1 MGTGATESG
10 NVLAELE
17 SRARA
22 LAAELAAVQAE
33 LAVARSLAL
42 ADRRTGPAE
51 VCADVDDCECPLSA
65 PHRGGAVSEVSRQD
79 SRMLGVTPGVLLQS
93 LPLHDAL
100 RRKWGLGGGLPSAGG
115 CADVHFHI
123 PGRTRHS
130 APGRLRIFGLLSDG
144 QPWEHFVSFSSLAA
158 DGGVII
164 GREQELCDLAL
175 ADDSVSR
182 IHARLEIN
190 YSGLVVTDLQSTN
203 GVFVDDVQV
212 DAYSP
217 QTPLG
222 DGSVLTLGEV
232 PLCVEYLLPN

>member
-1 MGTGATESG
+1 MEA
-10 NVLAELE
+10 
-17 SRARA
+17 RARA

-51 VCADVDDCECPLSA
+51 ISSEGDSTANSVHA
-65 PHRGGAVSEVSRQD
+65 PHRTLPVSELSAQGA
-79 SRMLGVTPGVLLQS
+79 RMLGVTPGVLLQS

-100 RRKWGLGGGLPSAGG
+100 RRKWGLGKGLPSARG
-115 CADVHFHI
+115 CADAGFHS
-123 PGRTRHS
+123 GKARHS
-130 APGRLRIFGLLSDG
+130 APGRLRIFGLLVDG
-144 QPWEHFVSFSSLAA
+144 RPWEHFIPFSSLAA

-164 GREQELCDLAL
+164 GRESELCDLTL

-182 IHARLEIN
+182 VHARLEIN
-190 YSGLVVTDLQSTN
+190 YSGLVVSDMQSTN